1 MRDGEEP
8 EVHRIFPT
16 QYPRYPFKKLYPLV
30 KNENFEFGS
39 FQPTELVLENGFE
52 K

>member
-1 MRDGEEP
+1 MRDGVRDEGWGEG
-8 EVHRIFPT
+8 
-16 QYPRYPFKKLYPLV
+16 
-30 KNENFEFGS
+30 KNENFGLGP